1 MSLSPHWGGILLTHL
16 QVNWKWAFW
25 FISDSDTFV
34 FQNLVLRTESWTE
47 KTTLQSRPALPSGGS
62 FLQICYI
69 EGITQQLANTHTQKE
84 LVCYITSIVHSRKWR
99 VSGTPGKQD
108 TENAFLKGKQVI
120 SGALGSKVGGLE
132 QLQVRDTPDVGG
144 RGPQDPALG
153 QPYQWDFFS
162 SPSVLSHR
170 NFLCFCS
177 SGPEGHQQGCFLL
190 FRTPE
195 NMNYSP
201 CGY

>member
-69 EGITQQLANTHTQKE
+69 EGITQ
-84 LVCYITSIVHSRKWR
+84 
-99 VSGTPGKQD
+99 
-108 TENAFLKGKQVI
+108 
-120 SGALGSKVGGLE
+120 
-132 QLQVRDTPDVGG
+132 
-144 RGPQDPALG
+144 
-153 QPYQWDFFS
+153 
-162 SPSVLSHR
+162 
-170 NFLCFCS
+170 
-177 SGPEGHQQGCFLL
+177 
-190 FRTPE
+190 
-195 NMNYSP
+195 
-201 CGY
+201 